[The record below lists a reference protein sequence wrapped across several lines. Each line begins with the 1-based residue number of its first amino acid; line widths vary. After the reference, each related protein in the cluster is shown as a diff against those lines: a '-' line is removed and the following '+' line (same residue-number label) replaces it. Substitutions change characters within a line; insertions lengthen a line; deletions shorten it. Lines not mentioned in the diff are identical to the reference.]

1 MLSPNSPAQAAMPVC
16 AQYLVGA
23 SMVQAVAAVTHER
36 AVMPV
41 FSAAAAQ
48 AVAGPRPRPREDAVL
63 FGNATQAAGETIFV
77 PQQRTSQKFA
87 HKTLIA
93 AAGGGASGP
102 HPARDP
108 V

>member
-1 MLSPNSPAQAAMPVC
+1 MLSLNSPAEAAMPVC
-16 AQYLVGA
+16 AQYPMGA
-23 SMVQAVAAVTHER
+23 SPVQALAAVAHER
-36 AVMPV
+36 AMKPV
-41 FSAAAAQ
+41 FSAAATA

-63 FGNATQAAGETIFV
+63 TGSAPQAAGETIFV

-87 HKTLIA
+87 HTTRIA
-93 AAGGGASGP
+93 AVGGGALGP